1 MGSVFESLTGMGH
14 EQLVYCHDQETG
26 LKAIIGIHDTTLGPA
41 LGGTR
46 LWPYHS
52 EEEAVRD
59 VLRLSRG
66 MTYKAACAGIP
77 LGGGKA
83 VIISKPEEKSE
94 RMFRAYGRFV
104 DSLGGRYI
112 TAEDVN
118 ISVQDM
124 DTVRMETR
132 YVTGVSK
139 EFGGSGN
146 PAPVTAF
153 GVYQGMKAAVQLQT
167 GASSL
172 KGLRIAIQGIGS
184 VGQHLCKLVSEEGAS
199 LVLTDINHTRLVA
212 VAKEFGAHTV
222 SPEEIYGADVD
233 IFAPCAMGAIL
244 NDSTIPQLKAK
255 IVAGAAN
262 NQLADENKHSVQLTE
277 RHIVYCPDYVINAG
291 GLINVYHE
299 LIGYNAE
306 NAKSQ
311 AQKIFGTTKL
321 VIEKSRSSAITTHQA
336 ARALAEERIAGARGL
351 RHLATLET
359 SPIMK
364 MKR

>member
-1 MGSVFESLTGMGH
+1 MGSVFEYLTNLGH
-14 EQLVYCHDQETG
+14 EQLVFCHDQETG

-66 MTYKAACAGIP
+66 MTFKAACAGIP

-83 VIISKPEEKSE
+83 VILSRPEEKSE
-94 RMFRAYGRFV
+94 RLFRAYGRFV

-124 DTVRMETR
+124 DIVRMETR

-146 PAPVTAF
+146 PAPVTAY
-153 GVYQGMKAAVQLQT
+153 GVFQGMKAAVLMQT

-184 VGQHLCKLVSEEGAS
+184 VGQNLCRLVAEEGAS
-199 LVLTDINHTRLVA
+199 LVLTDINQTRLVA

-222 SPEEIYGADVD
+222 SPEDIYSVDVD
-233 IFAPCAMGAIL
+233 IFAPCAMGAVL
-244 NDSTIPQLKAK
+244 NDTTIPQLKAK
-255 IVAGAAN
+255 IIAGAAN
-262 NQLADENKHSVQLTE
+262 NQLADEVRHSNLLAE

-306 NAKSQ
+306 NARSQ

-321 VIEKSRSSAITTHQA
+321 ILERARGAATTTHQA
-336 ARALAEERIAGARGL
+336 ARALAEERLAAARGL
-351 RHLATLET
+351 RHLTTLET
-359 SPIMK
+359 SPLANL
-364 MKR
+364 RR